1 MLGVRIP
8 PGLNNSVRE
17 ILMKR
22 FFRYLKECRLEM
34 KKVAWPTRSTI
45 LTYTKIVLVTSLIFA
60 ALLGL
65 VDFVLLKGI
74 YLVF

>member
-1 MLGVRIP
+1 
-8 PGLNNSVRE
+8 
-17 ILMKR
+17 MKR

-34 KKVAWPTRSTI
+34 KKVAWPSRSTI
-45 LTYTKIVLVTSLIFA
+45 LTYTRIVLITSLIFA

-65 VDFVLLKGI
+65 VDFVLLKGL

>member
-1 MLGVRIP
+1 
-8 PGLNNSVRE
+8 
-17 ILMKR
+17 MKR

>member
-1 MLGVRIP
+1 
-8 PGLNNSVRE
+8 
-17 ILMKR
+17 
-22 FFRYLKECRLEM
+22 M